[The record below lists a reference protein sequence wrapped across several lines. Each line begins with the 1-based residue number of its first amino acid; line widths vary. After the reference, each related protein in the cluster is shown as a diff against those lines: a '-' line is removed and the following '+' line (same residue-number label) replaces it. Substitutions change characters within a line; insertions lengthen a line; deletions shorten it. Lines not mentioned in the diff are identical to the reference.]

1 METKSLDGLR
11 GLCCLHV
18 MVSAL
23 SDLGYIG
30 HQVYHYLMHIP
41 GCQLCGSMEMPLF
54 YLLSG

>member
-1 METKSLDGLR
+1 MDGLR